1 MYVQRIR
8 VKNFE
13 LRTLNSEL
21 LNSYFCQMRILFC
34 YLLFLTTIQSHSQTL
49 IPNFD
54 VQGHRGAR
62 GLQPENTIPAFITA
76 LDFGV
81 KTVEMDLAIT
91 KDKQV
96 IVSHEPWMAA
106 EFCLNPEGK
115 TFTAKEELK
124 YNIYQMLYEDVRK
137 WDCGT
142 KPHERFL
149 EQQKFKVSKPLLS
162 EVIVAIENH
171 IKSYTKYEVD
181 YNIEIKSEPD
191 GDTKFHPTP
200 EVFSDLVYQ
209 LIDQYL
215 PLNRVVIQS
224 FDFRVLKY
232 WHEKYPEV
240 RLAALIENTKSI
252 NENFDNLGFI
262 PSVYSPDFKLL
273 SKEIVKQLH
282 DKEFILT
289 EKQKAEKLKSKLRVI
304 PWTVNEEKD
313 MLVAKGMGVD
323 GFITDYPNRAA
334 KFKWTLMISQK

>member
-1 MYVQRIR
+1 MINLEL
-8 VKNFE
+8 KTLNFE
-13 LRTLNSEL
+13 LGSA
-21 LNSYFCQMRILFC
+21 YFWQMRIFFI
-34 YLLFLTTIQSHSQTL
+34 YLLLLTVVQSHSQIL
-49 IPNFD
+49 IPTFD

-62 GLQPENTIPAFITA
+62 GLQPENTTPAFIVA
-76 LDFGV
+76 LDYGV

-115 TFTAKEELK
+115 SFSSKEELK
-124 YNIYQMLYEDVRK
+124 YNIYQMLYDDVKK

-142 KPHERFL
+142 KPHERFP

-181 YNIEIKSEPD
+181 YNIEIKSEPK
-191 GDTKFHPTP
+191 GDNKFHPKP
-200 EVFSDLVYQ
+200 EIFSDIVYQ

-252 NENFDNLGFI
+252 EQNFDDLGFI

-273 SKEIVKQLH
+273 SKEKVKLLH
-282 DKEFILT
+282 TKEFNLT
-289 EKQKAEKLKSKLRVI
+289 ETQKADKVKSKLRVI

-334 KFKWTLMISQK
+334 KFKWTLMINQK